1 MEPFQDKQQLE
12 RYRKKLGLKY
22 AIVNTNGKIWFFV
35 DECINVEVIN
45 DDDQQITC
53 RLMNQEGNTEMVVT
67 LVYAKC
73 TQSERLQLWDSL
85 FQISHNFQVPWLV
98 GGDFNVIV
106 NDEEKMGGL
115 PVTEEETTD
124 FNHCINTCVLED
136 KGFKGSKFTWWNGR
150 TDDDCIFKRIDRVLC
165 NEKIQEL
172 FPKIEVEHLI
182 RSGFDHAPMLIACST
197 EVCMDCRGRSSKLSN
212 HTTVKI
218 LSLNRIPQKFDFNQ
232 GAQIQEVLK
241 SCKLKRFCVIPNSND
256 GYPSLSVS
264 EEDTTTSI
272 KDTSMAEEWENGG
285 ETFLSKWSPPRYLWR
300 GLSVLILAGQ
310 VIIRIIKGKIHWR
323 NTLQQL
329 ERVGP
334 KSVGVCLLTAAF
346 VGMAFTIQFVREFT
360 RLGLNRS
367 VGGVLALAFSRELSP
382 VVTSIVVAGRIGSA
396 FAAELGT
403 MQVSEQ
409 TDTLRVLG
417 ANPVDYLVTPRVIA
431 SCIALPFLTLM
442 CFTLGMASSA
452 LLADGVYGI
461 SINIILDSAQRA
473 LRSWDIVSAMIK
485 SQVFGAIISIISC
498 AWGVTTMGG
507 AKGVGESTTSAV
519 VLSLVGI
526 FVADFALSYCFFQGA
541 GDSLKNCV

>member
-1 MEPFQDKQQLE
+1 MQAASHCYPL
-12 RYRKKLGLKY
+12 LH
-22 AIVNTNGKIWFFV
+22 FF
-35 DECINVEVIN
+35 
-45 DDDQQITC
+45 
-53 RLMNQEGNTEMVVT
+53 G
-67 LVYAKC
+67 
-73 TQSERLQLWDSL
+73 
-85 FQISHNFQVPWLV
+85 
-98 GGDFNVIV
+98 
-106 NDEEKMGGL
+106 
-115 PVTEEETTD
+115 
-124 FNHCINTCVLED
+124 
-136 KGFKGSKFTWWNGR
+136 
-150 TDDDCIFKRIDRVLC
+150 
-165 NEKIQEL
+165 
-172 FPKIEVEHLI
+172 
-182 RSGFDHAPMLIACST
+182 
-197 EVCMDCRGRSSKLSN
+197 RGRSSKLSN

-218 LSLNRIPQKFDFNQ
+218 LSLNQIPQKFDFNQ
-232 GAQIQEVLK
+232 GAQIQKVLK